1 MESDR
6 ALASLGPLG
15 DPTAERV
22 VLVDGMYDSPNHYFR
37 LRLLLDAI
45 SRNEAIRLVGV
56 IRNNREL
63 AARRSLE
70 ALGVREFLILNE
82 AGRKTGAFRAQARR
96 LLSDVHSH
104 RDMLALNLPHGM
116 PAHIFYDTAL
126 KKAGHPQP
134 SLASDVWERHL
145 IEALRDLA
153 VYEQFFD
160 RNDVAHALFS
170 HPWKNEYGTGFWMA
184 LSHNVPTYHLTAYY
198 ESLRILRFRSLN
210 DYADRKEKLEYAAFH
225 ALTPGLRD
233 DIKARGRAYLAERIE
248 GNTTDINSNR
258 AFDPNCRE
266 LDRFRARQ
274 MLGVDSDRPIALV
287 YAHAWCDFPH
297 NQDLANF
304 SDFKDWITLTIE
316 TIRGIDDVIWLL
328 KPHPLES
335 WYGGFHLADA
345 AGDLPDY
352 VRILPENTDSAT
364 SLAGADVAVTVY
376 GTIGIEAVANGTPVI
391 AADRSYYSDW
401 QFTHEATNREDYAQ
415 LLHNAAHLAKPSQE
429 KRDEA
434 AAFAYLAM
442 APHPKDAGLL
452 RLVCDSTGPEV
463 PRFVIRQI
471 TEGKWDAYNREVASV
486 ANWLASGSRS
496 YSVDIKMAHVLAQAD
511 AERASA

>member
-1 MESDR
+1 M
-6 ALASLGPLG
+6 
-15 DPTAERV
+15 
-22 VLVDGMYDSPNHYFR
+22 VLVDGMYNSPNHYFR
-37 LRLLLDAI
+37 LRLFLDAV
-45 SRNEAIRLVGV
+45 SRNETFRLVGV
-56 IRNNREL
+56 IRNSREL

-70 ALGVREFLILNE
+70 ALGVREFLILNQ
-82 AGRKTGAFRAQARR
+82 AGQKTETFQTQARR
-96 LLSDVHSH
+96 LLSGVHSH
-104 RDMLALNLPHGM
+104 RDMLALDLPHGM

-126 KKAGHPQP
+126 KEACHPQP

-145 IEALRDLA
+145 SEALRDLA
-153 VYEQFFD
+153 VYERFFD
-160 RNDVAHALFS
+160 GNKLAHALFS

-184 LSHNVPTYHLTAYY
+184 LSRGVPTYHLTAYY
-198 ESLRILRFRSLN
+198 ESLRILQFRSPD

-225 ALTPGLRD
+225 ALPPSLRD
-233 DIKARGRAYLAERIE
+233 NIKARGRAYLAERIE
-248 GNTTDINSNR
+248 GNTTDINGSR
-258 AFDPNCRE
+258 AFNPNCRE
-266 LDRFRARQ
+266 LDRSRARRV
-274 MLGVDSDRPIALV
+274 LGVDNDRPIALV
-287 YAHAWCDFPH
+287 CAHAWCDFPH

-316 TIRGIDDVIWLL
+316 TIRGVEDVIWFL

-345 AGDLPDY
+345 VGDLPDH
-352 VRILPENTDSAT
+352 VRILSEKTDSAT

-401 QFTHEATNREDYAQ
+401 RLTHEAADREDYVR
-415 LLHNAAHLAKPSQE
+415 LLRNAAHLAKPSQE
-429 KRDEA
+429 KQDEA

-442 APHPKDAGLL
+442 APHPEDAGLMH
-452 RLVCDSTGPEV
+452 LVCDSTGPEV

-486 ANWLASGSRS
+486 ASWLASGSRS